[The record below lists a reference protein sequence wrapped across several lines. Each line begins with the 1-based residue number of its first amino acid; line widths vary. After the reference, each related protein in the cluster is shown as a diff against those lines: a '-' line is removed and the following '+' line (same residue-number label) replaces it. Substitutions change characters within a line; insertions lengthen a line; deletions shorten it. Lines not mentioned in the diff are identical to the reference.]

1 MHPHVDLSAALH
13 FWVGDN
19 DNVGTDELDG
29 SDMGLVDDGGR
40 MTEGKLVN
48 KGPEDDIEI
57 TESVGN
63 VGVNM
68 SHTGTLQ

>member
-1 MHPHVDLSAALH
+1 MDLSAALH
-13 FWVGDN
+13 SWVGDD

-29 SDMGLVDDGGR
+29 SDMGLVDDGGG

-48 KGPEDDIEI
+48 MGPEDDAEI
-57 TESVGN
+57 TESVGD